1 MKPPSEKPLS
11 REVELELARKYK
23 ESGDML
29 AAHRLILSN
38 TGLVRKIAHQFR
50 RYKVPFDD
58 LVQEGFRGMMHGL
71 KKFDPNKGYRLATYA
86 AWWIRA
92 YIIRHVMDNWSM
104 VKYGTVQGEREAFFK
119 YQRGD
124 LPSDESEVRLAMGD
138 FHLDSPVLL
147 HRRSG
152 SAFEPVPIT
161 HLDMLKCDSPSPNEC
176 AALSEKQI
184 MVQSVIADMASSMS
198 VHERMLIKYRLLT
211 HNPWTFEKLA
221 KELSISRQ
229 RVQQKEARLKRKLRD
244 RFVAEGL

>member
-1 MKPPSEKPLS
+1 VKPPSEKPLS
-11 REVELELARKYK
+11 REVEIELARKYK

-38 TGLVRKIAHQFR
+38 TGMVRQIAHQFR

-58 LVQEGFRGMMHGL
+58 LVQEGFRGVMHGL
-71 KKFDPNKGYRLATYA
+71 KKFDPNRGYRLATYA
-86 AWWIRA
+86 AWWVRA

-104 VKYGTVQGEREAFFK
+104 VKYGTVQSEREAFFK

-124 LPSDESEVRLAMGD
+124 LPSDEAEVRLAMGD
-138 FHLDSPVLL
+138 FYLDATLSE
-147 HRRSG
+147 S
-152 SAFEPVPIT
+152 SSMT
-161 HLDMLKCDSPSPNEC
+161 HLDMMKCNSPDTDEY

-229 RVQQKEARLKRKLRD
+229 RIQQKEARLRRKLRD
-244 RFVAEGL
+244 RFVAEGLSMS